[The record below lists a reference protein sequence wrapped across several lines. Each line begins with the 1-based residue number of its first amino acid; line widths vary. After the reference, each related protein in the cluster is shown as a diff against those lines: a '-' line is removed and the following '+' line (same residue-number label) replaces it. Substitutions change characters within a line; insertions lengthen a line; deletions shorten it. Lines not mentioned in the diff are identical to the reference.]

1 MNLIEYY
8 KQRLNEMAATKALMK
23 RELGAIRRAER
34 NFYNSRGAEEA
45 RALRAMHDKW
55 DEVQR
60 ILASPNLYD
69 VGSNPTTRKIVGKL
83 PKGAP
88 GRYAAAASFG
98 HKLEKG
104 DVKAAKEMANKH
116 GLFYVA
122 RDWDD
127 PGASPFST
135 LTAIGGKRGPRTPF
149 IRTSRNAARF
159 N

>member
-1 MNLIEYY
+1 MTLVEYY
-8 KQRLNEMAATKALMK
+8 KERLNEMAATKALMK
-23 RELGAIRRAER
+23 RELAAIRRADKA
-34 NFYNSRGAEEA
+34 YYSSDDKGEA
-45 RALRAMHDKW
+45 RALQAMQDKR

-69 VGSNPTTRKIVGKL
+69 VGSTPTTRKIVGKL

-104 DVKAAKEMANKH
+104 DLKAAKEMANKH

-122 RDWDD
+122 RDWED
-127 PGASPFST
+127 PGASPYTS
-135 LTAIGGKRGPRTPF
+135 LTAIGGKRGPTTAF
-149 IRTSRNAARF
+149 IRTSRNAET
-159 N
+159 